1 MITSEPRSKCS
12 RQKQSY
18 NEKNSVVHHQWML
31 VGSQMRFVGVGVGG
45 CLDVSADRLITC
57 VKNVC
62 VMSSANPDLDSS
74 VGAFSQTGIIK
85 TFSQLSSSWTKIL
98 TIIITRWMSGC
109 PVCGAWVCEE
119 RESGWVATIP
129 KLGIQTNNHRQMT
142 MIAMKA
148 QGSDRH
154 SHTMRVVL
162 RLFYA

>member
-18 NEKNSVVHHQWML
+18 NKKNSVVHHQWKL
-31 VGSQMRFVGVGVGG
+31 VGSQMRFVGVGG

-62 VMSSANPDLDSS
+62 VMSSANSDLDSS

-98 TIIITRWMSGC
+98 TILITRWMSGC
-109 PVCGAWVCEE
+109 PVCGAWVCKE
-119 RESGWVATIP
+119 RERVATIP